1 MVKSSPL
8 NRIVNNTLQTM
19 IIKTTSTEYTI

>member
-8 NRIVNNTLQTM
+8 NSIVNNTLRTM